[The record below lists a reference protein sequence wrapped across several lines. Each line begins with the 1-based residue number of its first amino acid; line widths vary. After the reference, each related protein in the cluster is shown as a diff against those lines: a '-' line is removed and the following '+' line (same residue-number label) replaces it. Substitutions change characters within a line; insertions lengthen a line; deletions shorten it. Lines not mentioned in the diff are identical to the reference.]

1 MEILKSDL
9 EKSRIKNEFESVKNN
24 FTLPVTIILINFK

>member
-1 MEILKSDL
+1 MKILKSDL

>member
-9 EKSRIKNEFESVKNN
+9 EKSKIKNEFESVKNN